1 MGSRAVARAR
11 KSSPRSDGQK
21 SPDRPQPS
29 GGTGGLS
36 QASNLVD
43 PDVTTSNRYIETEL
57 GRRLQ
62 AVEDCIDAD
71 VMVCIH
77 PIIAPF
83 DTLIRDHLDDIKN
96 KRSSLLVILET
107 EGGSIET
114 TERIADL
121 FRHSYR
127 GEVSFLIPNFAM
139 SAGTILVMSGDRIF
153 MDYFSIIGPI
163 DPQMV
168 HPQTGGLVP
177 ALGYLEKYAEL
188 IQKSK
193 RGGLSQAELAFLL
206 DKFDPAQL
214 HRLEQAREHSVDLLK
229 RWLAKYKFKNWD
241 RTRTRNRR
249 VTTKMKTDRAAE
261 VANKLN
267 NTRLWRSHGRGLSI
281 EVVRN
286 DLDLIVEDFGTE
298 PALKD
303 LNVKVRSY
311 YRLLQDYME
320 KRGQEYVIHT
330 RDTLFAL

>member
-1 MGSRAVARAR
+1 
-11 KSSPRSDGQK
+11 
-21 SPDRPQPS
+21 
-29 GGTGGLS
+29 
-36 QASNLVD
+36 
-43 PDVTTSNRYIETEL
+43 
-57 GRRLQ
+57 
-62 AVEDCIDAD
+62 
-71 VMVCIH
+71 MVCIH